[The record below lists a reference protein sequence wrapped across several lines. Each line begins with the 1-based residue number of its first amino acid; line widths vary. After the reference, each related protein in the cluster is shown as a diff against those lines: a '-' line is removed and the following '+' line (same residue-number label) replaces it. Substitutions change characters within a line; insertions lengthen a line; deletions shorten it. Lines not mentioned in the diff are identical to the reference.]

1 MSHTPRS
8 RRTRKVWSITLTL
21 AMVAAFLPLG
31 FNAQAAGNKAL
42 QLNGT
47 SQYATVGTN
56 TSLRFTQ
63 FTLETWF
70 NWTGG
75 GDFADTGAEGI
86 DDVIPLIA
94 KGTAQNEDEIANINY
109 FFGIDDSSNTLAAD
123 FEERIDGAGTTGLNH
138 PITSSTV
145 VTTGVWHH
153 GAVTYDGTWH
163 LYLDGVDV
171 TTAGPNQTV
180 NQPPNDRDPEPHDD
194 REFSTD
200 GQRVGRILPGVD
212 G

>member
-8 RRTRKVWSITLTL
+8 RRTRRVWSITLTL

-75 GDFADTGAEGI
+75 GDFADTGIEGI

-94 KGTAQNEDEIANINY
+94 KGTRRTKTR
-109 FFGIDDSSNTLAAD
+109 SPTST
-123 FEERIDGAGTTGLNH
+123 
-138 PITSSTV
+138 TSSGS
-145 VTTGVWHH
+145 TTRATRWRLTSRSVSM
-153 GAVTYDGTWH
+153 A
-163 LYLDGVDV
+163 
-171 TTAGPNQTV
+171 P
-180 NQPPNDRDPEPHDD
+180 
-194 REFSTD
+194 
-200 GQRVGRILPGVD
+200 GRRG
-212 G
+212 

>member
-56 TSLRFTQ
+56 TVSAVHAT

-70 NWTGG
+70 KWNGG
-75 GDFADTGAEGI
+75 AT
-86 DDVIPLIA
+86 PRTR
-94 KGTAQNEDEIANINY
+94 GTAA
-109 FFGIDDSSNTLAAD
+109 S
-123 FEERIDGAGTTGLNH
+123 TT
-138 PITSSTV
+138 
-145 VTTGVWHH
+145 
-153 GAVTYDGTWH
+153 
-163 LYLDGVDV
+163 
-171 TTAGPNQTV
+171 
-180 NQPPNDRDPEPHDD
+180 
-194 REFSTD
+194 
-200 GQRVGRILPGVD
+200 
-212 G
+212 